1 VAAFLLAA
9 LAFAGTITPAWIL
22 VLTFALG
29 LGTALNGPAWQ
40 AIQPDLVPR
49 PEFSQALALG
59 ALTYNVGRAIGPAL
73 GGLVLAAAGPA
84 WVFAVNAASFLGT
97 VAVLFAWRAPRRTT
111 RLPAETLYGATR
123 AALRYGAHAPLLRRV
138 LLHVAVLAVPA
149 AAIQALLPVVVRD
162 SLHLGSGVY
171 GGLLACF
178 GLGAAAAALLRPRIE
193 ERLAPDGMV
202 ALATVLLGLGIVA
215 NGVAANVWVVGAVLA
230 LAGMGWTT
238 AFTTTNVA
246 AQSTLAGWV
255 RARGMGLYMLV
266 LTGGIA
272 VGSALW
278 GVLATWNLRG
288 AHLAAA
294 GALAAGWAL
303 TRSRRLDPTRTVDV
317 TPFPAPDP
325 LVTLVPRPDD
335 GPVLVTLAY
344 RVADE
349 DADAFT
355 AEMRQVER
363 HRRRT
368 GAYQWGLFRDL
379 ADPERFVET
388 FVVASWAEHLRQH
401 ERRTASFADRLELS
415 RAYTSEPVVVDHLVS
430 AYSAGART
438 ATPEPGVDAGA
449 FS

>member
-1 VAAFLLAA
+1 
-9 LAFAGTITPAWIL
+9 
-22 VLTFALG
+22 
-29 LGTALNGPAWQ
+29 
-40 AIQPDLVPR
+40 
-49 PEFSQALALG
+49 
-59 ALTYNVGRAIGPAL
+59 
-73 GGLVLAAAGPA
+73 
-84 WVFAVNAASFLGT
+84 
-97 VAVLFAWRAPRRTT
+97 
-111 RLPAETLYGATR
+111 
-123 AALRYGAHAPLLRRV
+123 
-138 LLHVAVLAVPA
+138 
-149 AAIQALLPVVVRD
+149 
-162 SLHLGSGVY
+162 
-171 GGLLACF
+171 
-178 GLGAAAAALLRPRIE
+178 
-193 ERLAPDGMV
+193 MV
-202 ALATVLLGLGIVA
+202 ALATALLGLGIVA
-215 NGVAANVWVVGAVLA
+215 NGIAANVWVVGAVLA

-272 VGSALW
+272 IGSALW

-288 AHLAAA
+288 AHLVAA
-294 GALAAGWAL
+294 GALVVGWVL
-303 TRSRRLDPTRTVDV
+303 TRAGRLDATRSVDV
-317 TPFPAPDP
+317 TPHPAPDP
-325 LVTLVPRPDD
+325 MVTLVPRPDD

-388 FVVASWAEHLRQH
+388 FVVDSWAEHLRQH

-438 ATPEPGVDAGA
+438 AAPEPGVDAGA